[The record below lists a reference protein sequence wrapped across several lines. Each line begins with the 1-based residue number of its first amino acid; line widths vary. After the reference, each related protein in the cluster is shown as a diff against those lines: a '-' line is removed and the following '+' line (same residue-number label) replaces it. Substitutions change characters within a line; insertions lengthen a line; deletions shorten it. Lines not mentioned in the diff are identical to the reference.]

1 MALVSATEML
11 QKARQGKYAVGAF
24 NTNNLEW
31 TKAILKGAQESN
43 SPVMIQTS
51 MGATKY
57 MGGYKMCLHMVE
69 DLIDSMGITVPV
81 ALHLDHGEY
90 EDALE
95 CIELGYTSVMYDGSH
110 LPFDENLERA
120 KEVVA
125 KAHAKGVSVECEVG
139 SIGGEEDGIIG
150 SVSLRDPQECK
161 QMADTVSIS

>member
-51 MGATKY
+51 MGAAKY

-95 CIELGYTSVMYDGSH
+95 FI
-110 LPFDENLERA
+110 
-120 KEVVA
+120 
-125 KAHAKGVSVECEVG
+125 
-139 SIGGEEDGIIG
+139 
-150 SVSLRDPQECK
+150 
-161 QMADTVSIS
+161 